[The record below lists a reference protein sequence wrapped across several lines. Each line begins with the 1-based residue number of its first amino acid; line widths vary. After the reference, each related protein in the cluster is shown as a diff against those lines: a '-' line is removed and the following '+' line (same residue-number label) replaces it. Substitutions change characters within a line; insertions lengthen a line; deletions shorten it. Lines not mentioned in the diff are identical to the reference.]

1 MPGPKIVKPK
11 LDMNMSLLMLGLV
24 ILVLGNIYYTYRQYN
39 ELSSRLTNINKKQ
52 VSNVNVEPNVDTD
65 NKVETDENVIP
76 ERKDIFIN
84 ETDKLISENIKQDI
98 QVVENELENDLM
110 ENELTE
116 MDINFKDMETDL
128 SNEENNSPEIVN
140 VLNDKS
146 KKDLMEIAE
155 ENNLSKSGTKTDLI
169 NRLVESGIEI
179 E

>member
-1 MPGPKIVKPK
+1 MAGPKITKPK

-39 ELSSRLTNINKKQ
+39 ELNSRITNINKQQ
-52 VSNVNVEPNVDTD
+52 VSNVNVEPNLDRE
-65 NKVETDENVIP
+65 NKVETDENIIP
-76 ERKDIFIN
+76 ERKNIFIN
-84 ETDKLISENIKQDI
+84 ETDEQISENIKQDI
-98 QVVENELENDLM
+98 EVVENELNNDLM
-110 ENELTE
+110 ENEITE

-128 SNEENNSPEIVN
+128 SNEENNSSEIVN

-169 NRLVESGIEI
+169 NRLVDSGIEI